1 MAIRMLIS
9 MATSLYTSRVVL
21 QQLGIVDFGIYAVVG
36 GLTMVMSFF
45 TNALTTAIQRY
56 MNVELGTNGG
66 KDINL
71 VFSASWLCV
80 IAMTA
85 IFLILAEGVGLW
97 FLNNQLS
104 IPPGRMADAQTVF
117 QMSMVIVIFE
127 MLRVPYSSLIISYEQ
142 MSFYAYNSIIESM
155 LKLITVFLLSLVG
168 GSKLLAYMAFLIGVA
183 FVVNISYMWFCKH
196 THPTIRYSR
205 HVSYSQVKE
214 ISKFAGW
221 NVLSSLS
228 DISYMHGSSLIL
240 NMFFGVTLNATMGVA
255 NQVRTAVTAFTK
267 GVQTAANPQIIQ
279 SYANGDHKAFTG
291 LFTTIS
297 RIACYLII
305 FIGTPI
311 LINTNLVLN
320 TWLATL
326 PPHAIV
332 FVRLMIVFCIVDSLT
347 GPLWVTMQACGKIA
361 VYQIVISTAWLIN
374 LPITYIGY
382 RAGMP
387 HYWLLVVMIVFSAVI
402 TVIRL
407 LFTRA
412 NCNISLRTYLREVIR
427 PIAATTLIAYLVI
440 FPTLLIHLNPWPQF
454 LLTTGAWLIVFPA
467 TLWCVG
473 ITSAERTT
481 IKAKLAARFHRS

>member
-1 MAIRMLIS
+1 
-9 MATSLYTSRVVL
+9 MATSLYTGRVVL

-36 GLTMVMSFF
+36 GLTMVMAFF

-56 MNVELGTNGG
+56 MNVELGKSGG
-66 KDINL
+66 RNINL

-104 IPPGRMADAQTVF
+104 IPPGRMGDAQIVF

-155 LKLITVFLLSLVG
+155 LKLVTVFLLSLVG

-183 FVVNISYMWFCKH
+183 FIINISFIWFCKH

-205 HVSYSQVKE
+205 NVSYSQVKE

-240 NMFFGVTLNATMGVA
+240 NMFFGVTFNATMGVA

-279 SYANGDHKAFTG
+279 CYANGDHVSFTN

-297 RIACYLII
+297 RIACYLIL

-311 LINTNLVLN
+311 LINTDLVLN

-326 PPHAIV
+326 PPNAV
-332 FVRLMIVFCIVDSLT
+332 TFVRLMIVFCIVDSLT

-361 VYQIVISTAWLIN
+361 VYQIVISIAWLIN

-412 NCNISLRTYLREVIR
+412 NCNVALRTYMRDVIR
-427 PIAATTLIAYLVI
+427 PIVATSAIAYI
-440 FPTLLIHLNPWPQF
+440 ITLPLSLLNFNPWPQF
-454 LLTTGAWLIVFPA
+454 FLTTGVWVIVFPTA
-467 TLWCVG
+467 LWCVG
-473 ITSAERTT
+473 ITSAERATL
-481 IKAKLAARFHRS
+481 KAKLTARFHRA